1 MEKRYQVF
9 ISSTY
14 TDLTEERRYVMQALM
29 EMDCIPAGMELFPA
43 ADEEQWEF
51 IKKVIDDCDYYLLI
65 IGGKY
70 GTTSADG
77 ISYTEKEYDYAVEKG
92 IKVICIIHKNQDAIP
107 MGKSETDPEMK
118 KRLISFCE
126 KVKKG
131 RIVKF
136 WEKPED
142 LKVQTVYSLNHAIK
156 NYPAIG
162 FVRGNLV
169 PDESS
174 LLEIHKLRKKIAE
187 LETQLAYVS
196 NNAPSGTEELA
207 QGDDL
212 FEIRY
217 TYQIIF
223 EEICS
228 SPYEDDNE
236 EYSRNVYSSSV
247 DASLLSWNTIFSVI
261 APILINEATEGTM
274 KEQLNNLIY
283 DTNYNIIL
291 KKKEKSEKK
300 YSGEKIDDFEID
312 NTSFQTIKV
321 QLKSLGLITQSTK
334 NRDVTDRATYWTLT
348 PYGDNVMTRL
358 IAIKRNI

>member
-14 TDLTEERRYVMQALM
+14 TDLTEERRYVTQALM

-70 GTTSADG
+70 GSTSADG
-77 ISYTEKEYDYAVEKG
+77 ISYTEKEYDYAVGKG
-92 IKVICIIHKNQDAIP
+92 IKVICLIHKNQDAIP
-107 MGKSETDPEMK
+107 MGKSETDPDMK
-118 KRLISFCE
+118 KKLISFCE

-162 FVRGNLV
+162 FVRANLV

-174 LLEIHKLRKKIAE
+174 LLEMNKMRNRITE
-187 LETQLAYVS
+187 LETQLAYAS
-196 NNAPSGTEELA
+196 NNAPVGTEELA

-212 FEIRY
+212 FEIKY
-217 TYQIIF
+217 TYRIIF
-223 EEICS
+223 KES
-228 SPYEDDNE
+228 YLS
-236 EYSRNVYSSSV
+236 YSDKERFRNVDSSSSDV
-247 DASLLSWNTIFSVI
+247 SLLSWNTIFSAI
-261 APILINEATEGTM
+261 APFMVNEATENIL
-274 KEQLNNLIY
+274 KVQLNRLIY
-283 DTNYNIIL
+283 DTNYDFIL
-291 KKKEKSEKK
+291 KKKETSEEK
-300 YSGEKIDDFEID
+300 YSGKDVENFVIE
-312 NTSFQTIKV
+312 NTDFQTIKV
-321 QLKSLGLITQSTK
+321 QLKSLGLITKSTK
-334 NRDVTDRATYWTLT
+334 NRSVKDNYTYWTLT
-348 PYGDNVMTRL
+348 PYGDTVMTRL
-358 IAIKRNI
+358 IAIKRKV

>member
-14 TDLTEERRYVMQALM
+14 TDLVEERRYVMQALM

-77 ISYTEKEYDYAVEKG
+77 ISYTEKEYDYALKKG
-92 IKVICIIHKNQDAIP
+92 IKVICLIHKNQDAIP

-118 KRLISFCE
+118 KKLIAFCE

-131 RIVKF
+131 KIVKH

-142 LKVQTVYSLNHAIK
+142 LQVHTVYSLNHAIK

-162 FVRGNLV
+162 FVRANLV

-174 LLEIHKLRKKIAE
+174 LLEINKLRNRITE
-187 LETQLAYVS
+187 LETQLTYVS
-196 NNAPSGTEELA
+196 NNAPAGTEELA

-212 FEIRY
+212 FEMKFMY
-217 TYQIIF
+217 KVTTLKQ
-223 EEICS
+223 S
-228 SPYEDDNE
+228 SFSEKMIPDSYVWEKATTNI
-236 EYSRNVYSSSV
+236 
-247 DASLLSWNTIFSVI
+247 SWNVIFTTI
-261 APILINEATEGTM
+261 APLLVNEANEDLLQERIDRLIHESNYKIIKTEVS
-274 KEQLNNLIY
+274 
-283 DTNYNIIL
+283 
-291 KKKEKSEKK
+291 KKNDEKK
-300 YSGEKIDDFEID
+300 RVSDFSLND
-312 NTSFQTIKV
+312 KDFQIIKV

-334 NRDVTDRATYWTLT
+334 NRSVKDNATYWTLT

-358 IAIKRNI
+358 IAIKRNA